1 MREQEQDRFEEKF
14 MMIENFLN
22 ELVDM
27 RRQIAELKASEA
39 NYQKTI
45 ADLQDRAYRYK
56 TIVENIPQ
64 RIFLKDKNSVYIFCN
79 ENYAR
84 DLKIRPDEIVG
95 KTDHDFFPREIAEKY
110 ISEDR
115 RIMGKSRAEEIDENY
130 RLSGMELIVHMIRTP
145 LRDEKGDILGILGL
159 FWDITKQ
166 KRHEEEWKKYR
177 GRLEEFLNK
186 SLGELETIVGQLQHK
201 ISLYKRIE
209 KEFQQSKEGCGP
221 S

>member
-1 MREQEQDRFEEKF
+1 MKEQEQDRFGEKF
-14 MMIENFLN
+14 VMIESFLN

-27 RRQIAELKASEA
+27 RRQIAGLKASEA

-45 ADLQDRAYRYK
+45 TDLQDRGYRYK

-64 RIFLKDKNSVYIFCN
+64 RIFIKDKNSVYIFCN

-84 DLKIRPDEIVG
+84 DLKIRSDEIVG
-95 KTDHDFFPREIAEKY
+95 KTDHDFFPGEIAEKY
-110 ISEDR
+110 ISADR
-115 RIMGKSRAEEIDENY
+115 RIMGASRAEEIDENY
-130 RLSGMELIVHMIRTP
+130 LLSGKELIVHMIRAP
-145 LRDEKGDILGILGL
+145 LRDEKGDILGILGI

-166 KRHEEEWKKYR
+166 KRHEEEWKKYH
-177 GRLEEFLNK
+177 GRLEEFVNK
-186 SLGELETIVGQLQHK
+186 SICELETIVGQLQHK

-209 KEFQQSKEGCGP
+209 KEFQQSREGCGP